1 MAFRIEGSPVDGHPM
16 LIRLDKVCML
26 LAEEGCTLLMR
37 RRMAGEAVGIRFQR
51 DVLEVLDAHARDR
64 SVSRSDAVDA
74 LLRGVLGLPDKKVA
88 MSAMGQDQVSGMTA
102 NAFGRQMG
110 RTIAAALGAEPLTN
124 NGNEFS
130 LDGNRVAIKCAK
142 AKTTSVGV
150 THTMLDRLSEVIGA
164 FETATG
170 AYDLYALPAARFRE
184 CMRATR
190 STGPS
195 AGKVGLV
202 SRSVFLSEGRFIR
215 SLTPKAVRPNFMR

>member
-1 MAFRIEGSPVDGHPM
+1 
-16 LIRLDKVCML
+16 
-26 LAEEGCTLLMR
+26 
-37 RRMAGEAVGIRFQR
+37 MAGETIGIRFQR
-51 DVLEVLDAHARDR
+51 DVLEALDAHACDR
-64 SVSRSDAVDA
+64 NVSRSDAVDA
-74 LLRGVLGLPDKKVA
+74 LLRGVLGLPDKG
-88 MSAMGQDQVSGMTA
+88 SAMGQDQISGMTA

-130 LDGNRVAIKCAK
+130 LGGNRVAIKCAK

-170 AYDLYALPAARFRE
+170 TYDLYALPAAQFRE
-184 CMRATR
+184 RMRATR

-215 SLTPKAVRPNFMR
+215 SLDPEAARD